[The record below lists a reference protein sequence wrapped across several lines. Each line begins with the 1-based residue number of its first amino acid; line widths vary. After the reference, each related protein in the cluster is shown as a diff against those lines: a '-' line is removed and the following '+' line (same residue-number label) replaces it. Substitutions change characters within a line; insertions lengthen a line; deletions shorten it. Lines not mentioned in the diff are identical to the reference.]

1 MWHIT
6 FALISASSRPTR
18 LTFYVIAALALV
30 TTLRRVLEGTTTT
43 RRSSRT
49 AEHIRY
55 PFGGLSQNGEWRAT
69 VSAHGAN
76 FRAVPSGSDTDMT
89 LERAPRCL
97 QASHLKPCVR
107 ECGDVTLTRLVISGS
122 QSSYGG
128 LQKTV
133 QSGRK
138 FKKHLILLL
147 NYSVWVWNLVPSWL
161 SLEDRRKSSSSLMLW
176 PSLQKKIK
184 HFSVSYFK
192 YYFFLLLYSFIYLY
206 FV

>member
-1 MWHIT
+1 MTH
-6 FALISASSRPTR
+6 
-18 LTFYVIAALALV
+18 
-30 TTLRRVLEGTTTT
+30 
-43 RRSSRT
+43 
-49 AEHIRY
+49 HIRVDFCFLASHTSHFLCHCSTGTSY
-55 PFGGLSQNGEWRAT
+55 DTPPSSWRHHHHQT
-69 VSAHGAN
+69 QLPDCRAHPIPVRRLEPKWRMACYSFSPRAN

-128 LQKTV
+128 LQKTA